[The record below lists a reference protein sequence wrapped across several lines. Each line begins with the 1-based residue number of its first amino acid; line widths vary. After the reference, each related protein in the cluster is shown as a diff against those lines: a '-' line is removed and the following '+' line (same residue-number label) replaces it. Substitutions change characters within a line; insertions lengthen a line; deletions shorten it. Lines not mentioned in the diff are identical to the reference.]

1 MLINKRNNQKK
12 LFSFNLISY
21 LNINTYLIAH
31 SNQYFSNLLISID
44 KENGLPVDSDIE
56 LLGDL
61 PVCISLGALIED
73 YFVIHFSFDA
83 NLESLCFLNDL
94 R

>member
-1 MLINKRNNQKK
+1 MNKRNNQKK
-12 LFSFNLISY
+12 LFSLNLISY

-31 SNQYFSNLLISID
+31 SNQYFSNLLIFVD
-44 KENGLPVDSDIE
+44 RENGPPVDSDIE

-61 PVCISLGALIED
+61 PVYISLRALIED
-73 YFVIHFSFDA
+73 NFVIHFSLDA
-83 NLESLCFLNDL
+83 NLESLCLLNDL